1 MLKTGNKINEKSTI
15 GILGGMGPY
24 ATNFFFKRILD
35 LTPVKLDKD
44 HFHTIIDNNV
54 KIPSRTRAVKY
65 KEQSP
70 VNDIVN
76 SINNLGK
83 IGCDFVML
91 PCNSVHYF
99 YDQVNKKIKI
109 PWLNMIEIVSD
120 KILDLSY
127 SKPLVLGGYI
137 TTEKKVYSKYLPES
151 VYLSADENR
160 IVESIIEEIKINNFI
175 NENSEKMIK
184 EIIKDYDSSIDS
196 ILLGCTELPIVIDE
210 NYFPDKKAI
219 SSIDEYIKYLLL
231 ESSFL

>member
-1 MLKTGNKINEKSTI
+1 MSKNKEITDRKTTI

-35 LTPVKLDKD
+35 LTPVKMDKD

-65 KEQSP
+65 NEQSP

-76 SINNLGK
+76 SINNLAK
-83 IGCDFVML
+83 IGCNCVML

-99 YDQVNKKIKI
+99 YEAVSKKIEI
-109 PWLNMIEIVSD
+109 PWLNMIEIVSN
-120 KILDLSY
+120 KMLELNY
-127 SKPLVLGGYI
+127 SRPLILGGFV

-151 VYLSADENR
+151 VYLSESENR
-160 IVESIIEEIKINNFI
+160 MMESIIEKIKIKNSLDK
-175 NENSEKMIK
+175 NSEKTIK
-184 EIIKDYDSSIDS
+184 NIIKNYDGLIDS

-210 NYFPDKKAI
+210 DYFLGKKVI
-219 SSIDEYIKYLLL
+219 SSIDEYINHII
-231 ESSFL
+231 